1 MLHVIC
7 DRRGAARGQG
17 MADITSTEALLA
29 ELRNSRTDMWRWV
42 KAASESQ
49 SPRVVIPAEAIRAWQ
64 QREPET
70 WAKVAAWLATHG
82 KRVVEI

>member
-17 MADITSTEALLA
+17 MDDITSTEALLA
-29 ELRNSRTDMWRWV
+29 ELRNSHTDMWRWV
-42 KAASESQ
+42 KAASES

-70 WAKVAAWLATHG
+70 WAKVAAWLAAQG